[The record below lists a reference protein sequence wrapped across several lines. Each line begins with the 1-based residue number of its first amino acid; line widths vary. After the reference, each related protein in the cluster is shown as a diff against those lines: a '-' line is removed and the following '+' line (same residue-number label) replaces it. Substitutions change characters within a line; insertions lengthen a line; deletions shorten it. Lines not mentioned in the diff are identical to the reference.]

1 MENVKNRMETKREIR
16 KPFVTFIPRCPGCG
30 HIGKRTIKIQGGIY
44 TVTVCSKCGY
54 TMDYNK

>member
-1 MENVKNRMETKREIR
+1 METEREMR

>member
-1 MENVKNRMETKREIR
+1 MLKVNNRMETERETRI
-16 KPFVTFIPRCPGCG
+16 PAAVFIPCCPSCG
-30 HIGKRTIKIQGGIY
+30 HKGRNAVKIQDGIY